1 MSTVES
7 AMYLP
12 LSHNSSGTHE
22 NDFGL
27 FLLKE
32 EVRWKEGPMSACVG
46 RGGVLARNCV
56 VVGFDTNEE
65 LITTAVSVTDGDCPG
80 RKRPRNIPDMAC
92 GVSADDA
99 CHAKP
104 GGAILCHSPA
114 DGQGGMEIVGV
125 ARRNCVAGNVLL
137 GKLQLHMD
145 WLQEQLRRLGFP
157 LLQYDA

>member
-1 MSTVES
+1 
-7 AMYLP
+7 MYLP

-65 LITTAVSVTDGDCPG
+65 VITVNSRV
-80 RKRPRNIPDMAC
+80 
-92 GVSADDA
+92 VSAYGRWSQCHRTRHSDFSNLYKIIIWDD
-99 CHAKP
+99 
-104 GGAILCHSPA
+104 
-114 DGQGGMEIVGV
+114 
-125 ARRNCVAGNVLL
+125 
-137 GKLQLHMD
+137 
-145 WLQEQLRRLGFP
+145 
-157 LLQYDA
+157 